1 MKCAMCGCADTRV
14 IDTRDVT
21 DGIRRRRECLS
32 CGYRYTTY
40 ERATTVSLLVVKRDE
55 RRERFDR
62 DKLLRSMQ
70 GACGKRPVAA
80 EALEEATREI
90 EAELFAKG
98 EGEVPSKAIGDM
110 VMKRLRR
117 IDGVA
122 YVRFAS
128 ICGQYDD
135 VEQMAQLI
143 EKLQEQ
149 NRRRL
154 ELENQMELPLGP
166 VENIPQF

>member
-1 MKCAMCGCADTRV
+1 MKCAMCGSADTRV

-32 CGYRYTTY
+32 CGHRFTTY
-40 ERATTVSLLVVKRDE
+40 ERATNANLLVVKRDE

-80 EALEEATREI
+80 DALEEATREI
-90 EAELFAKG
+90 EAELYARG
-98 EGEVPSKAIGDM
+98 EGEVQSQAIGEM

-135 VEQMAQLI
+135 VEQMAHLI
-143 EKLQEQ
+143 EALQEQ

-154 ELENQMELPLGP
+154 ELENQMELPLDP
-166 VENIPQF
+166 M